1 MSHLSLAVFKNFCAS
16 FPSNM
21 FIKMCLNVDL
31 FVFVYFKFIDL
42 FDSLVVF
49 HQIWGIV
56 SIILNMFSLSLSPAS
71 HIKHMLVRLMVSH
84 IFVALFTF
92 YYSSFKFL
100 FFRLHNVYW
109 FISSLMTLFPP
120 SLNIL
125 LIPSSKYFISFSV
138 FLTLKFPYC
147 YFIYKYIFLLTFCI
161 WQGIIT
167 PSCNSLSMFS
177 FKYSYCSCLKVYL
190 SSISGSL
197 IGCLFLAFFYCV
209 WITILCLFPCLM
221 FFVENLSF

>member
-1 MSHLSLAVFKNFCAS
+1 MGNRQHYFEYVFS
-16 FPSNM
+16 
-21 FIKMCLNVDL
+21 
-31 FVFVYFKFIDL
+31 
-42 FDSLVVF
+42 
-49 HQIWGIV
+49 
-56 SIILNMFSLSLSPAS
+56 FSLSFPPAS
-71 HIKHMLVRLMVSH
+71 HIKHMLVRLMVPH

-197 IGCLFLAFFYCV
+197 IGCLFLAFFLLCMNNNSLLIPMSHV
-209 WITILCLFPCLM
+209 FCWKFVILDNIL
-221 FFVENLSF
+221 